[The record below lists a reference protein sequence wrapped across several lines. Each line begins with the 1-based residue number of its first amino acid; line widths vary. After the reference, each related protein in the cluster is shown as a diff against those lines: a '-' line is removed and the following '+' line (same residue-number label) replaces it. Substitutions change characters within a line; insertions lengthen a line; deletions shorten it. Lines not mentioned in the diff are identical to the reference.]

1 MKTNSMERAYV
12 SPEISQWTVFNE
24 GVLCTSGNLDSYAGE
39 KSDNYQEL
47 F

>member
-1 MKTNSMERAYV
+1 MRNYFMGRAYV

-39 KSDNYQEL
+39 ESDNYQEL